1 MRNEEISEMRR
12 KKEIGREGLI
22 YCDILYIR

>member
-1 MRNEEISEMRR
+1 MKNEEISEMRR
-12 KKEIGREGLI
+12 KKEIGREGLL